1 VEDNRRLAD
10 KLGLDFSLLSDSDR
24 RTIAAYGVV
33 HAGGG
38 MGGRDIARPATLVI
52 GANARVRWRSVTEN
66 WRVRVRP
73 ETVIDA
79 LGSTAD

>member
-1 VEDNRRLAD
+1 VDDNRRLAE

-24 RTIAAYGVV
+24 ETIAAYGVV

-52 GANARVRWRSVTEN
+52 GADGRVRWRSVTEN

-73 ETVIDA
+73 DAVIEA
-79 LGSTAD
+79 LRTASD